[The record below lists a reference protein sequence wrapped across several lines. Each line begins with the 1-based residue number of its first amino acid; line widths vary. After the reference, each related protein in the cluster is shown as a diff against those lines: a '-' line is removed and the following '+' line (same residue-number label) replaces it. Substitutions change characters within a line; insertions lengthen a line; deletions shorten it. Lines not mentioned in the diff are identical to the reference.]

1 MRTAGIVVA
10 GGRSSR
16 MGRSK
21 AWLDWRGRPLLA
33 HVVGIVWEAV
43 DGPVIVVGAPGQEL
57 PEVGAEMAA
66 DPVEGRGPLQGIA
79 TGLAAVG
86 DRADAAFVAS
96 VDLPLLHPAYVR
108 RVLALLGD
116 HDVLLP
122 VVHGHHQPLA
132 AAYRVG
138 LAARVAALIDEGRSR
153 PPDLFAV
160 VDTRRAEAAELLAG
174 SELATADP
182 ELRSLRGVNTPAEYA
197 AALDQT

>member
-1 MRTAGIVVA
+1 V
-10 GGRSSR
+10 
-16 MGRSK
+16 
-21 AWLDWRGRPLLA
+21 
-33 HVVGIVWEAV
+33 HEAV
-43 DGPVIVVGAPGQEL
+43 PARAGRFQHGTVEDAR
-57 PEVGAEMAA
+57 
-66 DPVEGRGPLQGIA
+66 EGRGPLQGIA

-138 LAARVAALIDEGRSR
+138 LAARVAALIAEGRSR

>member
-1 MRTAGIVVA
+1 
-10 GGRSSR
+10 

-21 AWLDWRGRPLLA
+21 AWLDWRGAPLLA
-33 HVVGIVWEAV
+33 YVVGVVRTVV

-57 PEVGAEMAA
+57 PEVGAEVVA

-96 VDLPLLHPAYVR
+96 VDLPFLHPAYVR
-108 RVLALLGD
+108 RVLALLGG

-138 LAARVAALIDEGRSR
+138 LAGQVAALIDAGRNR

-160 VDTRRAEAAELLAG
+160 VDTRRVEAAELRADPALA
-174 SELATADP
+174 AADP
-182 ELRSLRGVNTPAEYA
+182 ELESLRNVNTPDEYA
-197 AALDQT
+197 AALDQN

>member
-1 MRTAGIVVA
+1 VRTAGIVVA

-33 HVVGIVWEAV
+33 HVVGIVREAV
-43 DGPVIVVGAPGQEL
+43 DGPLVVVGAPGQEL

-138 LAARVAALIDEGRSR
+138 LAARVVALIDEGRSR

-160 VDTRRAEAAELLAG
+160 VDTRRVEAAELLAG